1 MYNPYSYM
9 NPVTVPHVAS
19 LEEARAYIIPNNSSI
34 LLLDSNQPFVYLKVT
49 DQVGQSQVS
58 KWKITEVKEP
68 TASDIE
74 TRISG
79 LESKLDML
87 LEKVNTNAKSNAY
100 KNESRQQR
108 NTQDNTTKNQ

>member
-9 NPVTVPHVAS
+9 NPVTVPHVSS

-74 TRISG
+74 TRING
-79 LESKLDML
+79 LESKLDAL
-87 LEKVNTNAKSNAY
+87 LEKVNLNAKPNAP
-100 KNESRQQR
+100 KNEPKRESGANR
-108 NTQDNTTKNQ
+108 NNQNQ